1 VTDSPITA
9 STTETLNAAIE
20 ALAPAARV
28 EAVLVTSD
36 RPVRASRLSDVTGL
50 SGAEVRDAVE
60 LLNAS
65 YESDG
70 RVFRIVTLADGWQ
83 ILTQPNVAPVLAKL
97 LAAKQQSRLTQAAME
112 TLAIIAYRQPVL
124 RAEIEAIRGVAC
136 GEVLRGLLER
146 RLVRISGRAE
156 ELGRPMLYGTT
167 REFLRIFG
175 LGGIDDLPEVDGLAR
190 TPAYTPPEAEIAPV
204 SVDDGEPETTE
215 AAASAEDGE
224 SKETEPVE
232 ATSTE
237 PVTPSDA

>member
-1 VTDSPITA
+1 
-9 STTETLNAAIE
+9 
-20 ALAPAARV
+20 
-28 EAVLVTSD
+28 
-36 RPVRASRLSDVTGL
+36 
-50 SGAEVRDAVE
+50 
-60 LLNAS
+60 
-65 YESDG
+65 
-70 RVFRIVTLADGWQ
+70 
-83 ILTQPNVAPVLAKL
+83 
-97 LAAKQQSRLTQAAME
+97 
-112 TLAIIAYRQPVL
+112 
-124 RAEIEAIRGVAC
+124 
-136 GEVLRGLLER
+136 
-146 RLVRISGRAE
+146 
-156 ELGRPMLYGTT
+156 MLYGTT